1 MHNGFNVTDDVT
13 QFSFPEGTEP
23 KFFIM
28 VNNERFWLKIF
39 LLIIGEN
46 SFLLHLM
53 MRVLSKVI
61 DS

>member
-28 VNNERFWLKIF
+28 VNNERFLVKDF
-39 LLIIGEN
+39 
-46 SFLLHLM
+46 SFNH
-53 MRVLSKVI
+53 RRK
-61 DS
+61 